1 MSTAIL
7 MFVATAIVGG
17 LAMLAQWARKSRGAE
32 ITLIVVLLF
41 LSLLAVGFGALVGL
55 GLLLRT
61 AQGGAAVQDQVL
73 AVAAG
78 TVAALVGLVGGGLCV
93 PPLLKL
99 TGSGTGRD
107 QRAEARN
114 TGGWWSDPPV
124 FFALWVFVQVLAYN
138 VFSILTFALAPE
150 EIGSAIAEMG
160 RLSPGSILITQVPY
174 VAVALMGVGL
184 FVRRDLRA
192 SLARLGYGRLSLA
205 QLGVVALFVAGAY
218 ALFLGTA
225 RLFSILQPD
234 LHRTVGE
241 ISSSLFDPTGLSPVS
256 AVLFALLI
264 GVGAGL
270 GEETLFRGA
279 VQPVLGI
286 PLTSVLFASTHVQYG
301 PSLILGYIFLT
312 SVGLG
317 LLRRHINTSASFLAH
332 SGYNTLGVLLTYFLG
347 VGE

>member
-1 MSTAIL
+1 
-7 MFVATAIVGG
+7 
-17 LAMLAQWARKSRGAE
+17 MLAQWSRRSRGAE
-32 ITLIVVLLF
+32 SSLIVFLLF
-41 LSLLAVGFGALVGL
+41 LSLLAVGFGAFVGL
-55 GLLLRT
+55 GLLLRA
-61 AQGGAAVQDQVL
+61 AQGGAVVQDQVL

-78 TVAALVGLVGGGLCV
+78 TVAALAGLLGGGLCV
-93 PPLLKL
+93 PPLLKVV
-99 TGSGTGRD
+99 GPGRARG
-107 QRAEARN
+107 QRADRPETQDRN
-114 TGGWWSDPPV
+114 AGGWWSDPPV

-138 VFSILTFALAPE
+138 VFSLLTFALAPE
-150 EIGSAIAEMG
+150 EIGSAIAQMG
-160 RLSPGSILITQVPY
+160 RLSPGYILITQAPY
-174 VAVALMGVGL
+174 VALALMGVGL
-184 FVRRDLRA
+184 FVRRDLRQA
-192 SLARLGYGRLSLA
+192 LARLGYGRLSLA

-218 ALFLGTA
+218 ALFLGA
-225 RLFSILQPD
+225 AHLFSVLQPD

-286 PLTSVLFASTHVQYG
+286 PLTSVLFASTHIQYG

-317 LLRRHINTSASFLAH
+317 LLRRHINTTASFLAH

>member
-1 MSTAIL
+1 
-7 MFVATAIVGG
+7 
-17 LAMLAQWARKSRGAE
+17 MLAQWSRRSRGAE

-41 LSLLAVGFGALVGL
+41 LSLLVAGFGAFAGL
-55 GLLLRT
+55 GLLMRA
-61 AQGGAAVQDQVL
+61 AQGGAVTQDQVL
-73 AVAAG
+73 AVASGA
-78 TVAALVGLVGGGLCV
+78 VAALAGVLGGALCV
-93 PPLLKL
+93 PPLLKVIR
-99 TGSGTGRD
+99 SGRAQV
-107 QRAEARN
+107 QRAGSSETQDKNA
-114 TGGWWSDPPV
+114 GSWWFDPPV
-124 FFALWVFVQVLAYN
+124 YFALWVCVQVLAYN
-138 VFSILTFALAPE
+138 VFSLLTFALAPE
-150 EIGSAIAEMG
+150 EIGSAIAQMG
-160 RLSPGSILITQVPY
+160 RLSPGYVLITQAPY
-174 VAVALMGVGL
+174 VALALMGVGL
-184 FVRRDLRA
+184 YVRRDFRQT
-192 SLARLGYGRLSLA
+192 LARLGYGRLSLA

-218 ALFLGTA
+218 ALFLGAA
-225 RLFSILQPD
+225 RLFSVLQPD

-241 ISSSLFDPTGLSPVS
+241 ISSSLFDPTGLSPIS

-286 PLTSVLFASTHVQYG
+286 PLTSVLFASTHIQYG

-317 LLRRHINTSASFLAH
+317 LLRRHINTTASFLAH